1 MEQYL
6 EGKHVLILGASSD
19 IGAAA
24 AHEYVRKGVTALT
37 LTFGSKQAE
46 VEALAET
53 LRAKGVKVH
62 VAHHDRS
69 DFEPMRAMLAGAV
82 EAIGQEIYAAADF
95 IAMSPDLDFQEQT
108 PDLWRKTLDVNLVG
122 AFVSG
127 RELGNRMKET
137 GTPGYIVIVTSINGR
152 ITFGPYSAPYNASKA
167 GQESLVRDL
176 AIEYSPYGINVNGVA
191 PAWVRT
197 KMNETVPPEDME
209 REMAK
214 SLIPRQAEPV
224 EIARFVVALSSD
236 ELGSYHHGEIIDIKG
251 GYGIK

>member
-6 EGKHVLILGASSD
+6 NGKHVLILGASSD

-24 AHEYVRKGVTALT
+24 AHEYVRRGVSALT
-37 LTFGSKQAE
+37 VTYGRKRAE
-46 VEALAET
+46 VEALAEE
-53 LRAKGVKVH
+53 LRTKGVKVH

-69 DFEPMRAMLAGAV
+69 DFAPVRAMLEEAV
-82 EAIGQEIYAAADF
+82 QATGKEIYAAADF
-95 IAMSPDLDFQEQT
+95 IAMSPDLAFQEQT
-108 PDLWRKTLDVNLVG
+108 PDLWRKVMDVNLVG
-122 AFVSG
+122 AFVSA
-127 RELGNRMKET
+127 REIGNRMKET
-137 GTPGYIVIVTSINGR
+137 KTPGYVVIVTSINGR

-191 PAWVRT
+191 PAWVNT
-197 KMNETVPPEDME
+197 KMNQTVPPEDMAH
-209 REMAK
+209 EMAK
-214 SLIPRQAEPV
+214 SLIPRQAEPAEV
-224 EIARFVVALSSD
+224 ARLVVALSSE